1 MAFIWTIEA
10 TVNLKD
16 LFSKLGTTIYTGMAP
31 EAFVKAIVSI
41 PYLVMMFPNL
51 RSVATTVS
59 DLINGYESLK
69 KTIVDTEK
77 KIKDLED
84 KIDKAQSTINIA
96 NDVYAQALNLPG
108 AYKAPPTLGGPCT
121 PNPANTVFQ
130 VAITNAVLALDQLK
144 DTLSGVK
151 KELESLKNQLE
162 KYYKMMMAQV
172 SKYIDTI
179 INTRIA

>member
-1 MAFIWTIEA
+1 M
-10 TVNLKD
+10 NLKD

-51 RSVATTVS
+51 SSVATTVS

-69 KTIVDTEK
+69 EKIVDTEGQ
-77 KIKDLED
+77 ITDLED
-84 KIDKAQSTINIA
+84 KIDKAQSTINTA
-96 NDVYAQALNLPG
+96 NDAYSKALNVSG
-108 AYKAPPTLGGPCT
+108 AYTAPTTGGPCV
-121 PNPANTVFQ
+121 PNPANTVLQ
-130 VAITNAVLALDQLK
+130 EAISDAVTALDKLK
-144 DTLSGVK
+144 DQLNDVK
-151 KELESLKNQLE
+151 KSLENLKEQLE
-162 KYYKMMMAQV
+162 KYYQMLMSQV